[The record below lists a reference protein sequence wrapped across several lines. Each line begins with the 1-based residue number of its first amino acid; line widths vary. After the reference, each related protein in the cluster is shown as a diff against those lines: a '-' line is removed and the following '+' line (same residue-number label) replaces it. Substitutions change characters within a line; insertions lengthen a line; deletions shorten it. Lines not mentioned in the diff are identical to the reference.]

1 MEASSM
7 TINPKDIYRSP
18 DGHTYSFDGYGGAG
32 NCSKCDNDTHINDYV
47 REDGL
52 VVAFCKR
59 CEDGLKL

>member
-7 TINPKDIYRSP
+7 TINGKDTHIAP
-18 DGHTYSFDGYGGAG
+18 DGHIYSFDGYGGSG
-32 NCSKCDNDTHINDYV
+32 NCTKCDQDTFINDYV

>member
-7 TINPKDIYRSP
+7 TINPKDIYRAT
-18 DGHTYSFDGYGGAG
+18 DGHIYSFDGYGGSG
-32 NCSKCDNDTHINDYV
+32 NCSKCDNDTFINDYV
-47 REDGL
+47 RDDGL

>member
-1 MEASSM
+1 MEAPSM

-18 DGHTYSFDGYGGAG
+18 DGHIYSFDGYGGAG